1 MRLPVTEVPYA
12 PNRAMLR
19 RLAAVVVLA
28 LSLVSARSPGL
39 APDPTP
45 APVPSPT
52 ATPMATSLSIP
63 TTSAMVAS
71 ATTLAPVALTTSPI
85 PTSPSPIP
93 RPPTRSLIA
102 PDPPPPTVA
111 QAKAWARETLGPA
124 EYGALDRIVWNESRW
139 DPAAVN
145 PRGGACGLGQSWP
158 CSKLSSAV
166 PDWPTQPIEQ
176 LRFFISY
183 GKARYGSL
191 RNAWAYWCAHGRW

>member
-1 MRLPVTEVPYA
+1 
-12 PNRAMLR
+12 
-19 RLAAVVVLA
+19 
-28 LSLVSARSPGL
+28 
-39 APDPTP
+39 
-45 APVPSPT
+45 
-52 ATPMATSLSIP
+52 
-63 TTSAMVAS
+63 
-71 ATTLAPVALTTSPI
+71 
-85 PTSPSPIP
+85 
-93 RPPTRSLIA
+93 
-102 PDPPPPTVA
+102 VA
-111 QAKAWARETLGPA
+111 QAKEWARETLGPA